1 MPRVKRRGHLKRN
14 AEAPLVEWS
23 LGELRAEFDRLGEA
37 PSDLNVWQ
45 IFKRTSELQNE
56 FFKRTGEDL

>member
-1 MPRVKRRGHLKRN
+1 MPRVKRRGHAKRD
-14 AEAPLVEWS
+14 AEVPLPEWS
-23 LGELRAEFDRLGEA
+23 VAELRAEFDRLGEA
-37 PSDLNVWQ
+37 PSDLSVWA